1 MVVTF
6 ATKMLLL
13 IYDKN
18 VVCLCCTIHLRT
30 LQFSAFY
37 IGGFI
42 IIMFGLVLYNVA
54 PIPEGDMDHSVLS
67 IGFWYNYGH
76 LLFCEWRCCSEY
88 DHVSLNDV

>member
-1 MVVTF
+1 MMLTF
-6 ATKMLLL
+6 TTKMSLL

-18 VVCLCCTIHLRT
+18 VVCFCCT

-37 IGGFI
+37 IGGFV

-54 PIPEGDMDHSVLS
+54 PIPEGDVDHSVFS
-67 IGFWYNYGH
+67 VGFWYNYGH
-76 LLFCEWRCCSEY
+76 SIFCEWRCCSEY